1 MLPRWQK
8 KDSVHTLLS
17 DYSALV
23 GDAVLRQRAQTAE
36 QEARIQT
43 EIVNK
48 IRSEFMANMSHELR
62 TPLNTVMGFSKM
74 LASHDS
80 RPLKDQEIVEYA
92 GIIHDAASHL
102 LSVINNILDISKLQS
117 GRFILDQQTIEIDE
131 VIRTS
136 VLSVRAA
143 VKEAGVSLEDDIA
156 ADLAPVRGDPN
167 KLQQIFSNILTN
179 AIKFTPKGGTITL
192 RAYNESDDCI
202 AVTVT
207 DTGIGMNE
215 DDIAIAMTPFGQV
228 DGSRTRWREGTGLGL
243 PMANGLT
250 QMHDGK
256 LTITSKPGEG
266 TSVKVQLPSASA
278 QSIADARD
286 AVLQQVIS

>member
-143 VKEAGVSLEDDIA
+143 VKEAGVSLKDDIA

-179 AIKFTPKGGTITL
+179 AIKFTAKGGTITL